1 VVEVEKESVF
11 SWKLLF
17 IPSFCSKPEGRLEW
31 MSRCNPLD
39 CGGNICSVKGLS
51 HANLRGPPRKG
62 FSVYSFIYQNLY
74 KRFSKGTRIMK
85 GNPSIILAKRS
96 DLSNEEAL
104 H

>member
-1 VVEVEKESVF
+1 MFGATPSGHDFLEMWLRKSVHA
-11 SWKLLF
+11 
-17 IPSFCSKPEGRLEW
+17 G
-31 MSRCNPLD
+31 
-39 CGGNICSVKGLS
+39 SVKGLS